1 MYGWIEGGL
10 IGPEMC
16 GWVCFV
22 CAPVCQ
28 TDGTGSVAVWWA
40 MRRRQRKR
48 RSGTAHKNFKLS
60 HLQAPWQKARF
71 MESEKRGGR
80 AQNRGRESC
89 GEREKRWGRRGVG
102 WESFREEE
110 RMNSGEEFWQKRW
123 QRRNR
128 GGWNMETRWNFP
140 IANLSVVKM
149 SHSLNLDK
157 DH

>member
-1 MYGWIEGGL
+1 MNRRRIDRSGDV
-10 IGPEMC
+10 
-16 GWVCFV
+16 WVGAFCV
-22 CAPVCQ
+22 CACMSNWWDRQ
-28 TDGTGSVAVWWA
+28 CGELWGSDREKEEAGLLIKISSYPTYRLRD
-40 MRRRQRKR
+40 RR
-48 RSGTAHKNFKLS
+48 
-60 HLQAPWQKARF
+60 ARF

-80 AQNRGRESC
+80 AQNRGWESC

-110 RMNSGEEFWQKRW
+110 RMNSREEFWQKRW
-123 QRRNR
+123 QRGNR